1 MTAEYDTVNLIVAV
15 ILCMIVLYIVLASTN
30 WLMKYIGKN
39 AIYVLRKFFGII
51 VLAIACQ
58 LMFGNLVKIFQ
69 IAFAG

>member
-1 MTAEYDTVNLIVAV
+1 MSTKNKKGFTMPNNYVV
-15 ILCMIVLYIVLASTN
+15 I
-30 WLMKYIGKN
+30 
-39 AIYVLRKFFGII
+39 FGII